1 MKGKVIQTTGS
12 WYQVSLE
19 NKQTVNARLK
29 GKFKLEN
36 FDTTNPIAVG
46 DEVELILL
54 DNNEYVIEK
63 IFPRKNY
70 IIRQSPRHKTQRHIV
85 ASNIDEVLIIASISQ
100 PRTSLGFI
108 DRVIAAAECYHIA
121 VTIIINKKDL
131 WKAKEN
137 EIAATWINTYSNI
150 GYSIFA
156 INAFNQEDI
165 ARVRQILTD
174 KTCLL
179 TGHSGVGKSTLVN
192 QINPN
197 LNLKTGQI
205 SNKWNKGKH
214 TTTFATSFEIFD
226 NAFIIDTPGIKEF
239 ALLHLEP
246 EEVSDYFVEMRQLKN
261 QCEYS
266 NCMHINE
273 PNCAVL
279 TALAKDKIAISRYE
293 SYLNIIDNIEAI
305 NYWERK

>member
-12 WYQVSLE
+12 WYQVSLD
-19 NKQTVNARLK
+19 NKQTVSARLK

-46 DEVELILL
+46 DEVELSLM
-54 DNNEYVIEK
+54 DNNEYIIDK
-63 IFPRKNY
+63 ILPRSNY

-85 ASNIDEVLIIASISQ
+85 SSNIDTVLIISSINQ

-108 DRVIAAAECYHIA
+108 DRVIAAAECFHIA

-131 WKAKEN
+131 WKAKEMALAEN
-137 EIAATWINTYSNI
+137 WIEIYSKI
-150 GYSIFA
+150 GYDIFA
-156 INAFNQEDI
+156 INAFDKVDI
-165 ARVRQILTD
+165 QRVHQLLNL
-174 KTCLL
+174 KTSLL

-197 LNLKTGQI
+197 LSLKTGQI
-205 SNKWNKGKH
+205 SNKWHKGKH
-214 TTTFATSFEIFD
+214 TTTFATMFEIFD
-226 NAFIIDTPGIKEF
+226 HSYIIDTPGIKEF

-246 EEVSDYFVEMRQLKN
+246 EEVSDYFVEMKALKN
-261 QCEYS
+261 ECQYN

-279 TALAKDKIAISRYE
+279 TALAKDEIAISRYE
-293 SYLNIIDNIEAI
+293 SYLNIIDNIEAV